1 MPSKEENRNISDVD
15 SYLKSNRNTPRA
27 AVKKKKK
34 KNVSWVESR
43 QSLWYKGC
51 KVRIDSLSNVA
62 EWFKGIPPAHVH
74 WTVESNFA
82 ILHYCTILTCPWFS
96 KSTEM
101 KECIPPPVMQITPSV
116 ISPLGLIYIS
126 ARTDLV
132 YCWVIKLHVLVFFK
146 PYEKK
151 NRKMFEVYSVL
162 KPETNTPPAAVKKSI
177 PWVEGRQSLWH

>member
-1 MPSKEENRNISDVD
+1 MPSKEENRNISDVH

-51 KVRIDSLSNVA
+51 KVRTDSLSDVA
-62 EWFKGIPPAHVH
+62 EWFKGSPPVHVH

-96 KSTEM
+96 KSTEI
-101 KECIPPPVMQITPSV
+101 KVVFPPVMQITPSV
-116 ISPLGLIYIS
+116 ISPLGLTYIS
-126 ARTDLV
+126 ARTDLIHR
-132 YCWVIKLHVLVFFK
+132 WVIKLHVLVFLSHM
-146 PYEKK
+146 KK
-151 NRKMFEVYSVL
+151 KRKNVWRLLRFEARDEYPSGCC
-162 KPETNTPPAAVKKSI
+162 KKKAYH
-177 PWVEGRQSLWH
+177 G

>member
-1 MPSKEENRNISDVD
+1 MPSKEENRNISDVH

-34 KNVSWVESR
+34 KKKKNLSWVESR

-51 KVRIDSLSNVA
+51 KVRIDSLSDVV
-62 EWFKGIPPAHVH
+62 EWLKGSPPFHVH

-96 KSTEM
+96 KSTEI
-101 KECIPPPVMQITPSV
+101 KVVFPPCDADNPFCYKSFGSYIYKCPYGFNPSLDHKV
-116 ISPLGLIYIS
+116 ACFS
-126 ARTDLV
+126 
-132 YCWVIKLHVLVFFK
+132 FFK

-151 NRKMFEVYSVL
+151 RKNVRDEYPSGCC
-162 KPETNTPPAAVKKSI
+162 KKK
-177 PWVEGRQSLWH
+177 EYHG

>member
-101 KECIPPPVMQITPSV
+101 KECIPPPCDADNPFCYKSFGSYIYKCPYGFSLL
-116 ISPLGLIYIS
+116 LGHKV
-126 ARTDLV
+126 ARFS
-132 YCWVIKLHVLVFFK
+132 FFK